1 MKLGVIGSGIIVQ
14 EFLPEIVKLEGIEVV
29 AIQGMPSDKETME
42 KMADE
47 NKIPHVLYS
56 FDEMKTLNVDTV
68 YVAVPNFLH
77 FIYCRQALEAG
88 LNVIVEKPMTSNLKE
103 AEELQKLAQEMG
115 LYLFE
120 AVTTVYFD
128 SYAKIREWLKEIG
141 TVKLVNCNYSQYSRR
156 YDSFR
161 NGAVLPVFDPKKAG
175 GALMDLNLYNLHFV
189 MGLFG
194 KPVSFR
200 YYANIERGID
210 TSGELVMQYDG
221 FIANCT
227 AAKDC
232 EAPRVFVIQG
242 TDGYIKTQYAPNLIG
257 EVTLHR
263 NDGSEETFNDG
274 MAEKRLI
281 PEFKYFIR
289 CINSKDHDACMKR
302 LQESIDVSAVQ
313 TRARLDA
320 GIRFPADE

>member
-14 EFLPEIVKLEGIEVV
+14 EFLPKLVKLEGIEVK
-29 AIQGMPSDKETME
+29 AIQGTPADKENME
-42 KMADE
+42 KLAAE
-47 NKIPHVLYS
+47 NNIEHVLYS
-56 FDEMKTLNVDTV
+56 FDEMKETDVDTV

-77 FIYCRQALEAG
+77 FMFCKQALEAG
-88 LNVIVEKPMTSNLKE
+88 LNVIVEKPMTSNLRE
-103 AEELQKLAQEMG
+103 AEELQKMAEEKG

-120 AVTTVYFD
+120 AITTVYFD

-156 YDSFR
+156 YDDFR
-161 NGAVLPVFDPKKAG
+161 NGAVLPVFDPKKSG
-175 GALMDLNLYNLHFV
+175 GALMDLNLYNIHFV

-194 KPVSFR
+194 KPNSAK

-210 TSGELVMQYDG
+210 TSGELFMEYDG
-221 FIANCT
+221 FLANCI

-242 TDGYIKTQYAPNLIG
+242 TDGYISTQYSPNLIG

-263 NDGSEETFNDG
+263 NDGTEEKYDDG
-274 MAEKRLI
+274 MALNRLI
-281 PEFKYFIR
+281 PEFKFFIS
-289 CINSKDHDACMKR
+289 CINSKDHDSCMKM
-302 LQESIDVSAVQ
+302 LQESVDVSAVQ
-313 TRARLDA
+313 TKARLEA
-320 GIRFPADE
+320 GIIFPADE